1 MYETSPVSD
10 YRRETTLNGSQLT
23 HVVAFTLKPGISR
36 EDPRAQKAAAITGGH
51 PAAIPEIA
59 TWACGWDTSR
69 RPDSADFLVVSTFD
83 TAGDYDI
90 FQVHPDHQR
99 GKDAWKRIATWT
111 VADILPGVSERP

>member
-1 MYETSPVSD
+1 MS
-10 YRRETTLNGSQLT
+10 GSQLT
-23 HVVAFTLKPGISR
+23 HVVAFTLNPDVSR
-36 EDPRAQKAAAITGGH
+36 DDPRAQVAAAITAGH
-51 PAAIPEIA
+51 PATIPEIA

-83 TAGDYDI
+83 TAGDYDV

-99 GKDAWKRIATWT
+99 GKNAWKQIATWT